1 VFRFYG
7 NAKNNNIKVL
17 RLELFCL
24 VKERKKKFEM
34 AEELRKNGLFL
45 DESYILRV
53 LEPSILKDTH
63 DLKEE
68 NEVFQESQL
77 GS

>member
-1 VFRFYG
+1 VFRFHG

-24 VKERKKKFEM
+24 VKGKEKKFEM

-77 GS
+77 ES